1 MVEPS
6 DRFMIERFGKNK
18 GIMKKVILAMMLVVA
33 TLGFTG
39 CSAIGMVG
47 GIYTGYDAPF
57 AVTGNEVGTKVGTA
71 TTVSV
76 LGLVA
81 VGDGS
86 IDIAAK
92 KGNIKK
98 ISHVDVKTTSILGL
112 FTQHKYF
119 VYGE

>member
-1 MVEPS
+1 
-6 DRFMIERFGKNK
+6 
-18 GIMKKVILAMMLVVA
+18 MKKLIVVMA
-33 TLGFTG
+33 FAAAALGFTG
-39 CSAIGMVG
+39 CGSSTAMVG
-47 GIYTGYDAPF
+47 GIYAGYDAPF
-57 AVTGNEVGTKVGTA
+57 AVTGNEIGTKVGTA
-71 TTVSV
+71 STVSV

-98 ISHVDVKTTSILGL
+98 ISHVDVKTLSVLGL
-112 FTQHKYF
+112 FTKHTYV

>member
-1 MVEPS
+1 
-6 DRFMIERFGKNK
+6 
-18 GIMKKVILAMMLVVA
+18 MKKIILVGAFLMA
-33 TLGFTG
+33 AFAFTG
-39 CSAIGMVG
+39 CSSMGMVG

-57 AVTGNEVGTKVGTA
+57 AVTSNEVGSKVGTVS
-71 TTVSV
+71 TVSV

-86 IDIAAK
+86 IDLAAK
-92 KGNIKK
+92 KADITK

-112 FTQHKYF
+112 FTKHKYF